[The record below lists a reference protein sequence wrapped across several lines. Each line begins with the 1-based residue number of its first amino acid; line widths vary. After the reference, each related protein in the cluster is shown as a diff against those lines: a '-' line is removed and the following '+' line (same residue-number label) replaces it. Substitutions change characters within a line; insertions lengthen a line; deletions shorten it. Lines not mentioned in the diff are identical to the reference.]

1 MTDGLHQ
8 LTIINRERLT
18 VSGVLQVLNYD
29 ESEIVL
35 ETTMGILTFKGNNFN
50 ITNLSL
56 ETGNLE
62 ADGSVN
68 NLSYSEGK
76 GVRGKSLWQ
85 RLLK

>member
-1 MTDGLHQ
+1 MTDEQHQ

-18 VSGVLQVLNYD
+18 VSGVLHVLNYD

-35 ETTMGILTFKGNNFN
+35 ETTMGILTLKGNNFN
-50 ITNLSL
+50 ITDLSL

-62 ADGSVN
+62 AGGSVN
-68 NLSYSEGK
+68 NLSYSEDK